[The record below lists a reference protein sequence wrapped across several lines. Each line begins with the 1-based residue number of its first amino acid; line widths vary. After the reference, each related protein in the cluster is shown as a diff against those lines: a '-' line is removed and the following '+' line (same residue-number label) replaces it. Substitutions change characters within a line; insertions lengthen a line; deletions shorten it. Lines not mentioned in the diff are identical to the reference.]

1 MKQIRPLVK
10 FKKERKE
17 LVQFILR
24 DSRSHCEKSEDNE
37 IYAAMC
43 FTNTSGISE
52 LKGYPNFYWNS
63 KGNHSNKGLKILIGQ
78 ITILGWYYEVEDF
91 ANNIGANIIKLHSKE
106 NDVYCKAA
114 AKHIKNNFVYYYQNP
129 LELDEWYNFLKEKNN
144 KKEHEKNKLQPIH

>member
-24 DSRSHCEKSEDNE
+24 DCHSHCEKSEDNE

-43 FTNTSGISE
+43 YNDTIGLIGSE
-52 LKGYPNFYWNS
+52 PFPYPSFYFNS
-63 KGNHSNKGLKILIGQ
+63 KGNHSNKGLKVLIGQ
-78 ITILGWYYEVEDF
+78 ITLLGWYYEVEDF
-91 ANNIGANIIKLHSKE
+91 ADNIGANIIKLHSKE

-114 AKHIKNNFVYYYQNP
+114 AKHIKNNFDYYYQNP
-129 LELDEWYNFLKEKNN
+129 SELDEWYNFLKEKNN
-144 KKEHEKNKLQPIH
+144 KKEYEKNIL